1 MPPDGIRTLNSSKQA
16 TAAPRLIHFRPIGF
30 LANWI
35 HFLNLCVLTE
45 LQICLMHKPVYQ
57 CIKINQGYNLFRKI
71 AASVTARKQNP
82 SFLGAFAKLQTAT
95 LSFLMSVH
103 LSVRPLGTSRLSLD
117 EFSWNLIFDYFS
129 KICRENSGFIQV
141 WQEKRVLYMQTNI
154 NLWSYL
160 VEFFVEWEMFQTNV
174 WRKSKHTFY
183 VPQLF
188 RKLFS
193 LRYYVEKYLEPDR
206 P

>member
-1 MPPDGIRTLNSSKQA
+1 
-16 TAAPRLIHFRPIGF
+16 
-30 LANWI
+30 
-35 HFLNLCVLTE
+35 
-45 LQICLMHKPVYQ
+45 
-57 CIKINQGYNLFRKI
+57 
-71 AASVTARKQNP
+71 
-82 SFLGAFAKLQTAT
+82 
-95 LSFLMSVH
+95 
-103 LSVRPLGTSRLSLD
+103 
-117 EFSWNLIFDYFS
+117 
-129 KICRENSGFIQV
+129 
-141 WQEKRVLYMQTNI
+141 MQTNI